1 MCNETWDG
9 DDSADL
15 FDCKDTQRILGAKF
29 EDTSGKM
36 QWMSDGAIVDANLY
50 PTAVGQ
56 TAHFQMPYA
65 NSPLTSKIIY
75 PCFAYYVLP

>member
-29 EDTSGKM
+29 DGTSGQM

-75 PCFAYYVLP
+75 PCYANYVLP